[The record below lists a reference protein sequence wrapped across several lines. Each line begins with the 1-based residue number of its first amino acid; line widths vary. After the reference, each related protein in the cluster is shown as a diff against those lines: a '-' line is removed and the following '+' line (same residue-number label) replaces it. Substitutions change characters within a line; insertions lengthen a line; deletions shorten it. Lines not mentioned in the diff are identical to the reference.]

1 MAQGTGDLQRD
12 TNQLLR
18 SFERSNQDLRVAGN
32 TRRETIGGQNGL
44 TTPLRNVSDITGEPE
59 YVALSTTQIGDGN
72 VLWLIGVAP
81 QSDASTYENV
91 FRKVRQN
98 VRIGR

>member
-1 MAQGTGDLQRD
+1 MIPT
-12 TNQLLR
+12 
-18 SFERSNQDLRVAGN
+18 SSSKFERSNQDLRAVGN
-32 TRRETIGGQNGL
+32 TRRDNVGGRGGL

-72 VLWLIGVAP
+72 VLRLIGVAP
-81 QSDASTYENV
+81 QADANTYENV